1 MNFSIPKLDSAV
13 QDFKNLFTN
22 HKELYLYGQFY
33 LHNRYFDQLIA
44 EIKIALQGTPYF
56 MFNPNPNLLDNTLK
70 LIKDFL
76 RLPANQ
82 LTEQTINDYFKML
95 DPTGSFTSS
104 LKQILLPGPP
114 DLNAVKQDYAMIWS
128 SSQIGSGLPWLTSSF
143 RKYLASYNF
152 EKDKCFDTVRS
163 LSRKLLNARGI
174 TKIPSNAKI
183 SDGAIAQTSLKKSF
197 KDPGSGVI
205 SDVIV
210 YQAPA
215 VFSILLPKIKMA
227 IDAKCVVQCG
237 VLSGVFAPSSFP
249 NPEHYILI
257 FGYDTFDGKDV
268 FLFWDPDAVR
278 SNIGSTIW
286 GRGFGCLFFQSKRF
300 STAIDNTDFFNIQI
314 DAQSD
319 FFGDHLSEPRR
330 HRYQAYSLQTRP
342 L

>member
-1 MNFSIPKLDSAV
+1 MTFSTPKLDSSA
-13 QDFKNLFTN
+13 QDFQNIFKN

-44 EIKIALQGTPYF
+44 EIEIALKGTLFF
-56 MFNPNPNLLDNTLK
+56 MFSPNLLDNALN
-70 LIKDFL
+70 LIRKFL
-76 RLPANQ
+76 RLPAEQ
-82 LTEQTINDYFKML
+82 LTEQNINEFFKKL
-95 DPTGSFTSS
+95 DPTDSFTSS

-114 DLNAVKQDYAMIWS
+114 DLNAVKRDYAMIWS
-128 SSQIGSGLPWLTSSF
+128 SSQIGSAPPWLNSSF
-143 RKYLASYNF
+143 QKYLASYNF
-152 EKDKCFDTVRS
+152 EKDKCFDTLRS
-163 LSRKLLNARGI
+163 LSRKLLNARSI

-183 SDGAIAQTSLKKSF
+183 SDGAIAQASLKKSF

-215 VFSILLPKIKMA
+215 AFSILFPKIKMA

-237 VLSGVFAPSSFP
+237 VLSGVFGPSSFP

-257 FGYDTFDGKDV
+257 FGYDTVDGKDV

-286 GRGFGCLFFQSKRF
+286 GRGFGCLFFQSNRL
-300 STAIDNTDFFNIQI
+300 STAIDNTDFFNIQT
-314 DAQSD
+314 DGQSD

-330 HRYQAYSLQTRP
+330 HRYQVYYIQTLP